1 MAQRYEKYLILLIN
15 QQEYCL
21 LLLINI
27 HFSCILLLIN
37 VHFKAL
43 LLQIMHSCGGR
54 SRTYNQGNRME
65 MIEWSNR

>member
-21 LLLINI
+21 
-27 HFSCILLLIN
+27 LLLIN